1 MAHVASV
8 ANPHD
13 GNVPHGA
20 ARTRFNGTVA
30 TRRGRTIGVLV
41 ALVCTV
47 GLLVTA
53 VVGAWA
59 IRPQPA
65 TGAAGPTTSRSCS
78 AGRPPMPRPSP
89 TDPAD
94 PGPGPRTADI
104 VMSGDLLWHNTVWF
118 SAAADHARTGVGRR
132 FDFDPAFA
140 AMKPLVESA
149 DVAICHEE
157 VPFAAPGEKLR
168 NYPVFAAPREIPAWI
183 ATMGWDAC
191 TTASNH
197 SMDEG
202 VDGIFRAAD
211 LFDAAGVAHVGTF
224 RSPRERRTPV
234 ILTTDAGVKVAIVAA
249 TYGLNGYVL
258 PSGQE
263 WAVSQLGDTDDLIA
277 QARRA
282 RKAGADIVI
291 AHVHWGT
298 EYDHLPD
305 ATQLAVA
312 DQLTA
317 DPDID
322 LVLGEHA
329 HVVQPITR
337 VNGTWVVYG
346 MGNMI
351 AQNDVTDPD
360 AYEGITVEFGFT
372 EQPDGTYAVT
382 RAAYVPTQ
390 WNHYTAGHP
399 IRIVGATG
407 AHLASIRAAVDGL
420 GHQRGLVEDPL
431 P

>member
-1 MAHVASV
+1 MTTRPGRAI
-8 ANPHD
+8 
-13 GNVPHGA
+13 A
-20 ARTRFNGTVA
+20 AV
-30 TRRGRTIGVLV
+30 V
-41 ALVCTV
+41 ALVGAV
-47 GLLVTA
+47 GLLVVA
-53 VVGAWA
+53 VVAAWA
-59 IRPQPA
+59 IRPQP
-65 TGAAGPTTSRSCS
+65 TGASEPDAEVTISLGE
-78 AGRPPMPRPSP
+78 PSGGATP
-89 TDPAD
+89 HPAD
-94 PGPGPRTADI
+94 PTEPAPRTADI

-118 SAAADHARTGVGRR
+118 SAAEDHARTGVGAR

-140 AMKPLVESA
+140 AMKPVVESA

-157 VPFAAPGEKLR
+157 VPFAAPGDKLR
-168 NYPVFAAPREIPAWI
+168 SYPVFAAPPAIAPWI
-183 ATMGWDAC
+183 GTMGWDAC

-197 SMDEG
+197 SMDAG
-202 VDGIFRAAD
+202 VDGILRTAD
-211 LFDAAGVAHVGTF
+211 LLDAAGVAHVGSF
-224 RSPRERRTPV
+224 RSPEERRTPV
-234 ILTTDAGVKVAIVAA
+234 IITTDQGVKVGIVAA

-263 WAVSQLGDTDDLIA
+263 WAVSQLGDTDDLHA
-277 QARRA
+277 QAARA
-282 RKAGADIVI
+282 RAAGADIVV

-305 ATQLAVA
+305 ATQTALAQ
-312 DQLTA
+312 DLTA

-351 AQNDVTDPD
+351 AQNDVTTPD

-372 EQPDGTYAVT
+372 QAPDGTYDVT

-390 WNHYTAGHP
+390 WNHYARGNP
-399 IRIVGATG
+399 IRIVGASG
-407 AHLASIRAAVDGL
+407 EHLASIRSAVNGL
-420 GHQRGLVEDPL
+420 GHNAGLIEDSL